1 MLNSLPEYK
10 IGKAIYFMYERK
22 QLREGKS
29 MKKSLNKIVKSLSQR
44 DLNTLQSIYQYRCL
58 SAEQIH
64 QLHYQ
69 DEETA
74 SFQDTIS
81 RIKEMVSFDLLKEI
95 QYKGTL
101 KSYFLTPSGIEVV
114 RYMFELPAN
123 IYDAQRKVV
132 RRGYYRASELEIYPK
147 NINHQIHLN
156 QFVIEFQQQN
166 QDINYKYFD
175 EKYVSSYTNIRPD
188 GMLSILDTDFFL
200 EMDMATE
207 SKKQLFEKWEN
218 YRNFLNSREYSYREK
233 RIIVLFIV
241 DGTERIQQR
250 IDLVKFTIYERLLD
264 VLDSDFEIYVGTKDE
279 LLHILKK
286 RLIPACM
293 GSDPH
298 AELIKKVLELKHGFH
313 VTNGEQIKNIFH
325 GTKYGFYI
333 RKLNEAGKVVVENN
347 RVQEFL
353 VDDYIFEKAT
363 VVSKIA
369 YMSKNNTF
377 FKQQFQREIS
387 YLIIAKN
394 EEQLFRDLRMIDLLG
409 LPNIYFSTYQR
420 LKENPFHEALFQ
432 IDMLGNLHH
441 FVNNGLDERVFEENL
456 SEGL

>member
-1 MLNSLPEYK
+1 MLDSLPVYK
-10 IGKAIYFMYERK
+10 IGKVIYFMYERI

-29 MKKSLNKIVKSLSQR
+29 MKKSLNKIVRSLSQR
-44 DLNTLQSIYQYRCL
+44 DLNTLRSIYQFRCL

-64 QLHYQ
+64 QLHYK
-69 DEETA
+69 DEKTA
-74 SFQDTIS
+74 TFQHTIL

-95 QYKGTL
+95 QYKGNL
-101 KSYFLTPSGIEVV
+101 KSYFLTPSGIEVI

-166 QDINYKYFD
+166 QDLNYKYFD

-188 GMLSILDTDFFL
+188 GMLSVLDTDFFL

-233 RIIVLFIV
+233 RIVVLFIV

-264 VLDSDFEIYVGTKDE
+264 VLDSEFEIYVGTKDE

-293 GSDPH
+293 GNDPH
-298 AELIKKVLELKHGFH
+298 GELIKRVLELKHGFH
-313 VTNGEQIKNIFH
+313 ITNGEQIKNIFQ

-333 RKLNEAGKVVVENN
+333 RKLNDSGKVTVENN

-363 VVSKIA
+363 VISKIA
-369 YMSKNNTF
+369 YMNKNNTF

-387 YLIIAKN
+387 YLVIAKN
-394 EEQLFRDLRMIDLLG
+394 EEQLYRDLRMIDLLG

-420 LKENPFHEALFQ
+420 LKEKPFHEALFQ

-441 FVNNGLDERVFEENL
+441 FANNGLEERIFEENL
-456 SEGL
+456 SERI